1 MTVAVIGANAC
12 DQQIYELARKTGRAL
27 AQKGHRV
34 ICGGLGGVMEGV
46 CRGVK
51 EAGGISIGILPGD
64 DPAEANPYVEI
75 AIATGMGI
83 GRNIIII
90 RSADAVLAIDGRFG
104 TLSEIAYALQL
115 EKPVIGLRTWDVSE
129 AIKKAD
135 SIDQAMMM
143 INKLSTV

>member
-1 MTVAVIGANAC
+1 MTVAVIGAGAC
-12 DQQIYELARKTGRAL
+12 DPLIYELAREAGRAL
-27 AQKGHRV
+27 ALRGHRV

-51 EAGGISIGILPGD
+51 EAGGISIGILPGN

-75 AIATGMGI
+75 PIATGMGI
-83 GRNIIII
+83 GRNIILI
-90 RSADAVLAIDGRFG
+90 RSANAVLAIDGRYG

-115 EKPVIGLRTWDVSE
+115 EKPVIGLHTWNVSE

-135 SIDQAMMM
+135 SIDQAMGM
-143 INKLSTV
+143 INKLSVA

>member
-1 MTVAVIGANAC
+1 VTVAVIGANAC
-12 DQQIYELARKTGRAL
+12 DQQIYEL